1 MVNRSLRHARIA
13 AGAGAPLAVT
23 NHSPLNYLGGKCKVA
38 DQLWRLRPDEKS
50 FSTIIDPFG
59 GGLATPLAFAR
70 LGVGTNKLFLI
81 RDAFQP
87 TINFWQVLQ
96 SKPTELTHAVDDL
109 FDAYPEGRDL
119 AAACMEAIRDF
130 ENDSVK
136 AAAGYYIHT
145 HIVVPSCQ
153 FKIDKTSYSP
163 MRGGYWIPNA
173 VRTIGRLH
181 TWSEMIAGWDF
192 QLQDF
197 KDTMEEAIKLGDG
210 GFAFIDPPYEGGG
223 AGDTPDVLYSSVFGK
238 AAHDLLANKVTEAT
252 NAGVK
257 TLITINYSTAN
268 LDRYA
273 AFKRITRT
281 QTYASGKVGEEL
293 VIQTY
298 ESPFF
303 NAMIKNTGW
312 AVFEDKIAA

>member
-1 MVNRSLRHARIA
+1 M
-13 AGAGAPLAVT
+13 
-23 NHSPLNYLGGKCKVA
+23 
-38 DQLWRLRPDEKS
+38 
-50 FSTIIDPFG
+50 
-59 GGLATPLAFAR
+59 
-70 LGVGTNKLFLI
+70 
-81 RDAFQP
+81 
-87 TINFWQVLQ
+87 
-96 SKPTELTHAVDDL
+96 
-109 FDAYPEGRDL
+109 
-119 AAACMEAIRDF
+119 
-130 ENDSVK
+130 
-136 AAAGYYIHT
+136 
-145 HIVVPSCQ
+145 VPSCQ

-192 QLQDF
+192 KRQDF
-197 KDTMEEAIKLGDG
+197 RKTMEEAIDLGDG

>member
-1 MVNRSLRHARIA
+1 M
-13 AGAGAPLAVT
+13 
-23 NHSPLNYLGGKCKVA
+23 
-38 DQLWRLRPDEKS
+38 
-50 FSTIIDPFG
+50 
-59 GGLATPLAFAR
+59 
-70 LGVGTNKLFLI
+70 GTNKRFLI

-96 SKPTELTHAVDDL
+96 SAPTELTHAVDDL
-109 FDAYPEGRDL
+109 FTNYPDGHALETACLDAINLGQ
-119 AAACMEAIRDF
+119 
-130 ENDSVK
+130 DSGNLQVK
-136 AAAGYYIHT
+136 SAAGYYIHT
-145 HIVVPSCQ
+145 HVCVPPRQ
-153 FKIDKTSYSP
+153 FDLATVNYSQ
-163 MRGGYWIPNA
+163 MRGGNWLPTGEL
-173 VRTIGRLH
+173 TIGRLH

-192 QLQDF
+192 KQQDF
-197 KDTMEEAIKLGDG
+197 RKTMEEAISLGDG

-281 QTYASGKVGEEL
+281 QTYASGNLGTEL

-303 NAMIKNTGW
+303 DVMIKNTGW
-312 AVFEDKIAA
+312 EVFEDKIAA